1 MSDLQDA
8 KFVSPRLVIFITRT
22 EDQTN
27 LTAVF
32 QSLRIPMFHQF
43 MGKGTAPSEI
53 LDIFGLSGMARLVTI
68 GIMPQFM
75 VKELFDRASKSM
87 SLYQKGGGIAIS
99 VPLTGLQ
106 APVLHL
112 MSDEARKAFEKQKKE
127 RSGSDMTGIKKES
140 EYAMICVSVNSG
152 FSDDVIDAARE
163 AGAKGGTVLKG
174 RRRNSEKVS
183 LNFGIPMQDEQDFV
197 MIVVPKEKK
206 AEIMSAV
213 SSSCGLGT
221 GAHGVVIALPVDEVM
236 GLEE

>member
-1 MSDLQDA
+1 
-8 KFVSPRLVIFITRT
+8 
-22 EDQTN
+22 
-27 LTAVF
+27 
-32 QSLRIPMFHQF
+32 
-43 MGKGTAPSEI
+43 
-53 LDIFGLSGMARLVTI
+53 
-68 GIMPQFM
+68 
-75 VKELFDRASKSM
+75 
-87 SLYQKGGGIAIS
+87 
-99 VPLTGLQ
+99 
-106 APVLHL
+106 
-112 MSDEARKAFEKQKKE
+112 
-127 RSGSDMTGIKKES
+127 MTGIKKES